1 MTKWKLFKKSKR
13 KEDTYAEL
21 ETVSDEIKDQKK
33 TEETPPIIKEETEET
48 PVKEYTEVL
57 YSRNAAQKQ
66 PTSAVIE
73 KREQLKRTSWE
84 SPNTIEH
91 NVDAM
96 KKQPPES
103 NGSGAQSN
111 TLTDKKVDCI
121 LSKKKMEL

>member
-1 MTKWKLFKKSKR
+1 LTKWKLLKKSKIE
-13 KEDTYAEL
+13 EDTYAEL
-21 ETVSDEIKDQKK
+21 EMAPHETKDQKK
-33 TEETPPIIKEETEET
+33 TEETPPIVKEETEVT

-84 SPNTIEH
+84 SPSTIEH

-96 KKQPPES
+96 EKQPPES
-103 NGSGAQSN
+103 NGSVAQSN
-111 TLTDKKVDCI
+111 TVIDKKVDRI
-121 LSKKKMEL
+121 LSKKKMES

>member
-1 MTKWKLFKKSKR
+1 MTKWKLFKKSKIQ
-13 KEDTYAEL
+13 EGTYAEL
-21 ETVSDEIKDQKK
+21 EMVPDETKDPKK
-33 TEETPPIIKEETEET
+33 TEETPPIVKEETQVA

-66 PTSAVIE
+66 PTSAVVE

-84 SPNTIEH
+84 SPSTIEH

-103 NGSGAQSN
+103 NGSGTQSN
-111 TLTDKKVDCI
+111 TVIDKTVDRI